1 MLQIL
6 ANAVMAF
13 NILEAADVGVRK
25 VQAAIPDAA
34 GSTKLNVV
42 LGTIEG
48 AIIVAEEAAVD
59 FAAIKPALTGAI
71 NALVAGYKAEKNPAF
86 VPAQEPTA
94 DSSPNAAAPAVEAT
108 AAAPGTTQT
117 APVAQAA
124 PAAPTEAKVS

>member
-1 MLQIL
+1 MFEIL
-6 ANAVMAF
+6 TNAVTAF
-13 NILEAADVGVRK
+13 NILEAADMGVRK
-25 VQAAIPDAA
+25 VQDAIPNAA

-48 AIIVAEEAAVD
+48 ALNAAEEAAID

-86 VPAQEPTA
+86 VPAQEPTEA
-94 DSSPNAAAPAVEAT
+94 TAPGAAAPATEAT
-108 AAAPGTTQT
+108 AAAPGTVQA

-124 PAAPTEAKVS
+124 PSEVRVS